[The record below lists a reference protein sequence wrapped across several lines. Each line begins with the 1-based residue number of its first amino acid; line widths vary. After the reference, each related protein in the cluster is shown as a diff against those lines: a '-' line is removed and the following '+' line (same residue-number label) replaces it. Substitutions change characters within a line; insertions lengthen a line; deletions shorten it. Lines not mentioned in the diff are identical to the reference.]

1 MTRVYIYDDSFDGL
15 LTALFTAYCDAIKI
29 DSIAA
34 ESEFEENLFIE
45 KITLITEPD
54 KAAKAINI
62 IANFISFEAM
72 HNIFYAFLAESNNH
86 GGIIY
91 DYFKFGLEKGRMT
104 DNFLH
109 DPRVIEVHKLRD
121 RLHIEKH
128 RLFGLIR
135 FKKVIL
141 ENSTPL
147 YYAEC
152 EPDNNVV
159 GLLAPH
165 FAHRLPG
172 ERWMIHDVKRGIAAL
187 NEPADGPKEALAA
200 AEGMTAGH
208 NNSHNKGIN
217 KKNAAKW
224 SIVNINLNGE
234 PELAPGE
241 KLYQDLWRAFI
252 KSVAI
257 ETKINPKLQRR
268 CMPARY
274 WKYLTE
280 MQK

>member
-15 LTALFTAYCDAIKI
+15 LTALFTSYADTIKPE
-29 DSIAA
+29 SIAA

-45 KITLITEPD
+45 KITIPVQPD

-62 IANFISFEAM
+62 IANYISLETM

-128 RLFGLIR
+128 RLLGLIR

-141 ENSTPL
+141 ENSSPL

-172 ERWMIHDVKRGIAAL
+172 ERWMIHDLKRGIAAL
-187 NEPADGPKEALAA
+187 NEPAAGSQEMRAA
-200 AEGMTAGH
+200 ADGMTAGH
-208 NNSHNKGIN
+208 SKGIY
-217 KKNAAKW
+217 KKNTAKW

-234 PELAPGE
+234 PELAPDE
-241 KLYQDLWRAFI
+241 KLYQNLWRAFI

-257 ETKINPKLQRR
+257 ETKINPKLQKR

>member
-15 LTALFTAYCDAIKI
+15 LTALFTSYADTIKPEI
-29 DSIAA
+29 IAA

-45 KITLITEPD
+45 KITIMTEPD

-62 IANFISFEAM
+62 IANFISLEAM

-109 DPRVIEVHKLRD
+109 EPRVIEVHKLRD

-128 RLFGLIR
+128 RLLGLIR
-135 FKKVIL
+135 FKKVISK
-141 ENSTPL
+141 NSAPL

-152 EPDNNVV
+152 EPDNNVI
-159 GLLAPH
+159 GLVAPH
-165 FAHRLPG
+165 FAHRLSG
-172 ERWMIHDVKRGIAAL
+172 ESWMIHDVKRGIAAL
-187 NEPADGPKEALAA
+187 HDPAGNI
-200 AEGMTAGH
+200 TAG
-208 NNSHNKGIN
+208 NDSNKN
-217 KKNAAKW
+217 AHEKNAAKW
-224 SIVNINLNGE
+224 SIVNINLDSE
-234 PELAPGE
+234 PETAPDE
-241 KLYQDLWRAFI
+241 KLYQNLWRAFI

>member
-1 MTRVYIYDDSFDGL
+1 MRIYIYDDSFDGL
-15 LTALFTAYCDAIKI
+15 LTALFACYASTIKP

-34 ESEFEENLFIE
+34 ESEFEENLFDE
-45 KITLITEPD
+45 KIIIPAEQN
-54 KAAKAINI
+54 KAAKAVNI
-62 IANFISFEAM
+62 ISNLISLEAM
-72 HNIFYAFLAESNNH
+72 HNIFYAFLAESSNH

-91 DYFKFGLEKGRMT
+91 DYFKFGLEKGRMA

-135 FKKVIL
+135 FKKVML
-141 ENSTPL
+141 KNSATL

-165 FAHRLPG
+165 FACRLPG
-172 ERWMIHDVKRGIAAL
+172 ERWMIHDLKRGIAAI
-187 NEPADGPKEALAA
+187 NEPADGPRKAPARE
-200 AEGMTAGH
+200 ENVMI
-208 NNSHNKGIN
+208 SHNKGIHN
-217 KKNAAKW
+217 IKNAAKW
-224 SIVNINLNGE
+224 SIVNITIDSE